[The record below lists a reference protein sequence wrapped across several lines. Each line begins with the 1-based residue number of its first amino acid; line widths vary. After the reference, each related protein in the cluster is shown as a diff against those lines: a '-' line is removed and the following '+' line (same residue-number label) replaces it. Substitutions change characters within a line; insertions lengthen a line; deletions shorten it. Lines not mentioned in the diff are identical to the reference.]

1 MDRRLLTLALGMF
14 ALGTDSFVF
23 GGILPS
29 IAQYFHVSIGAA
41 GQLITVYALT
51 FALLAPTIAA
61 LAAGIP
67 RKHLLLGGMGLFIV
81 ANIGTIL
88 SPNLGIALATRALAG
103 VGAAMFSP
111 TASGTGTML
120 VPPERRGFAL
130 SVIVAGLTTAT
141 ALGTPLGAVI
151 GGLADWRWTLAFVAA
166 LGVAG
171 FAGVWALLPEVP
183 LPPAISLGKRF
194 APLADSRVGL
204 ILATTV
210 LAQIGTFIIYNYFAV
225 VFDRATGGNAN
236 VLGGLLVLWG
246 LAGTFSNLVAGR
258 ALDKIGPRKVVI
270 FMLIAVMTIIVT
282 MPWTSTHLA
291 SAAIAVFVWGVC
303 CWGVLVPQQYRLVS
317 LNPSMAA
324 VLVGLNTSATYVGVS
339 IAGVVGAAAIPVIGS
354 HNLGYLASALVV
366 LALVFSEVANWRVS
380 AAGHAKCAKAAA
392 TV

>member
-23 GGILPS
+23 GGILPQ
-29 IAQYFHVSIGAA
+29 IAKSFHVSIGAA
-41 GQLITVYALT
+41 GQMITVYAIT

-61 LAAGIP
+61 LAAGIS
-67 RKHLLLGGMGLFIV
+67 RKKLLLTGMGLFIV
-81 ANIGTIL
+81 ANVGTIFAPTL
-88 SPNLGIALATRALAG
+88 AVALITRALAG

-120 VPPERRGFAL
+120 VSPERRGFAL
-130 SVIVAGLTTAT
+130 SIIVAGLTTAT

-166 LGVAG
+166 LGAAG

-183 LPPAISLGKRF
+183 LPPAISLKKRF
-194 APLADSRVGL
+194 APLTDSRVGL
-204 ILATTV
+204 ILTTTV

-225 VFDRATGGNAN
+225 VFDRATSGSAG

-246 LAGTFSNLVAGR
+246 LAGTFSNLLAGR
-258 ALDKIGPRKVVI
+258 VLDKIGSRKVVI
-270 FMLIAVMTIIVT
+270 VMLLAVMTIIVT
-282 MPWTSTHLA
+282 MPLTSTHLW
-291 SAAIAVFVWGVC
+291 SAALAIFIWGAC
-303 CWGVLVPQQYRLVS
+303 CWGVLVPQQYRLVT

-339 IAGVVGAAAIPVIGS
+339 IAGVIGAAAIPVVGS
-354 HNLGYLASALVV
+354 HNLGYLASAIVV
-366 LALVFSEVANWRVS
+366 LALVFSEIANWRVNAVES
-380 AAGHAKCAKAAA
+380 AKADKVTA